1 MLSKGKKWS
10 ENGSSGGR
18 GGLLPNHIFLDVLEM
33 EAGMNRQSEAA
44 LRGLLGFLYAWVDE
58 LILKVM
64 VQICVDVFLDC
75 SAFRV

>member
-33 EAGMNRQSEAA
+33 EAGMNHTIR
-44 LRGLLGFLYAWVDE
+44 LFICLGRLADFESQGAN
-58 LILKVM
+58 M
-64 VQICVDVFLDC
+64 C
-75 SAFRV
+75 